1 MSISQRAFTTVLIGI
16 VAILVAL
23 YAAANHLLPAIDV
36 HDLSGFLSANFI
48 TIITPLTFVFTTLNA
63 FYDSVDQMIADGKLQ
78 PGDIQALFTMS
89 SFYVTVVAA
98 VSGLFQV
105 FGISV
110 INANDQAMLVN
121 VLLLG
126 ATVLL
131 RSFSSRAP
139 QSPAPVTPPVSQ
151 VTINTEAPAG
161 VG

>member
-23 YAAANHLLPAIDV
+23 YAGANHLLPAIDV
-36 HDLSGFLSANFI
+36 HDLSGFVSANFL
-48 TIITPLTFVFTTLNA
+48 TIITPLTFVLTTLNA
-63 FYDSVDQMIADGKLQ
+63 FYNSLDQMVTDGTLQ

-89 SFYVTVVAA
+89 SFYVTVVAS

-105 FGISV
+105 FGLSV

-139 QSPAPVTPPVSQ
+139 QSSPAPVEPPASQ
-151 VTINTEAPAG
+151 VTINTEAPAA
-161 VG
+161 